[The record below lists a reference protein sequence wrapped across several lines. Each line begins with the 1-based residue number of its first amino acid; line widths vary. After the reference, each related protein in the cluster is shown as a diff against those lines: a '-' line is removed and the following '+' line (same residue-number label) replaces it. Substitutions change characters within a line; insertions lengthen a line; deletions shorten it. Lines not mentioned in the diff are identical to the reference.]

1 MVAYDGGEVRIEF
14 EDAAWIDPLGDWQR
28 STGRMIT
35 VDDRLVDQGRP
46 GVGPGGLPGPAAYT
60 YEREAVLQGSLFVH
74 SMHLLQGGST
84 QVAVDGVER
93 WSVETTVPPGSSSTI
108 AKAHT
113 LRLPPGSWTLAV
125 DVNRTD
131 GYHST
136 VLVELPEGP
145 SLPFKQTTIYDE
157 RRSEGVDLVS
167 PEP

>member
-1 MVAYDGGEVRIEF
+1 
-14 EDAAWIDPLGDWQR
+14 
-28 STGRMIT
+28 
-35 VDDRLVDQGRP
+35 
-46 GVGPGGLPGPAAYT
+46 
-60 YEREAVLQGSLFVH
+60 LFVH
-74 SMHLLQGGST
+74 SVHLLQGGST

-136 VLVELPEGP
+136 VLVEFPEGP